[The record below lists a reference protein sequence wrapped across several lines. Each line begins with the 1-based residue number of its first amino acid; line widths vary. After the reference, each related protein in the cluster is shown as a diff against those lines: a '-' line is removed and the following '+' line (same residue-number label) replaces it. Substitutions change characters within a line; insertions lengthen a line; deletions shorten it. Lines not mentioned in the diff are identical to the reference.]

1 MNKIIRIAV
10 DGPSGAGKSTIARKV
25 AKKLGIE
32 YVDTGAMYRAVA
44 YKMTSEGI
52 GPEEGERIEAVLKD
66 TVIDFD
72 QGVITVDGTEV
83 ESKIRTPEISEAASI
98 YSALPPVRASLVQA
112 QREIGHRKS
121 VIMDGRDIGTNV
133 FPDAQYKFYLTATAE
148 ERADR
153 RYKELVER
161 GQEVVYEEI
170 LEDIRQRD
178 YNDMNRALN
187 PLRKAEDAI
196 EVDSTHMSIDEVV
209 DCIYRGVAGN

>member
-25 AKKLGIE
+25 AKKLGTE

-66 TVIDFD
+66 TVIDLD

-178 YNDMNRALN
+178 HNDMTRVLN

-209 DCIYRGVAGN
+209 DFIYDRVV

>member
-178 YNDMNRALN
+178 YNDMTRVLN

-209 DCIYRGVAGN
+209 DFIYDRVV

>member
-161 GQEVVYEEI
+161 RQEVVYEEI

-178 YNDMNRALN
+178 HNDMTRVLN

-209 DCIYRGVAGN
+209 DFIYDRVV